1 MARLELLIGTR
12 NPGKIQ
18 EIQSTLGYLPLRL
31 RLLADFPH
39 ISIPNEN
46 GSTYEENA
54 LIKARAYSQQTG
66 LLALADDSGLEV
78 DQLNGAPG
86 ISSARYA
93 GDGASDAES
102 IRLLLSNLS
111 RTGDSELLARFVC
124 VMVIADLRPLKIAV
138 GTCEGRI
145 ADQPRG
151 ENGFG
156 FDPIFVPTNYSSTFA
171 ELPAEIKNSIS
182 HRARALVGIR
192 QFLNDLLAL
201 S

>member
-12 NPGKIQ
+12 NPGKIL
-18 EIQSTLGYLPLRL
+18 EIQTALGDLPLRL

-46 GSTYEENA
+46 GSSYEENA
-54 LIKARAYSQQTG
+54 LIKARAYSEQTG
-66 LLALADDSGLEV
+66 LLVLADDSGLEV
-78 DQLNGAPG
+78 DQLDGAPG

-93 GDGASDAES
+93 GDGASDGER
-102 IRLLLSNLS
+102 IKMLLSHLS

-124 VMVIADLRPLKIAV
+124 VMVIADPRPLKIAV

-145 ADQPRG
+145 AKEPRG

-182 HRARALVGIR
+182 HRARALAGIK
-192 QFLNDLLAL
+192 QFLTGLI
-201 S
+201 